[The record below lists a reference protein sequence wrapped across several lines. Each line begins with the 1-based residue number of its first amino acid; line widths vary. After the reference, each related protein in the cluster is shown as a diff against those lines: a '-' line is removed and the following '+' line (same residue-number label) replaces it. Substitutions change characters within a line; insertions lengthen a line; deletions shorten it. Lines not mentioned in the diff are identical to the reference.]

1 MHPVTAQVVV
11 ANTRAVAIASDSS
24 VTVTN
29 GGGSRRTF
37 ANAEKVFPLPAPH
50 RLAVLHSGNVRFL
63 GVPVDVLLGEWMRDL
78 GDEPLPTLEQYAT
91 HFRLWL
97 EASDALLTPELQRR
111 HYEGVLSTYFAD
123 LREELIRDVKRASDE
138 ADTDEPVDAHDII
151 ESSLRADREYL
162 QSRYAFDDLTH
173 EWAQETVTSM
183 ADMIMETIGWAM
195 EDMPRSQLLD
205 HHLTEIATLLAYR
218 GNPFGSF
225 GTTVFTGFGA
235 ENMFP
240 VTQFVELE
248 GMLGGRLRAAT
259 GEPTAISVDVRCRR
273 DTRGSDGGHAYLPP
287 RL

>member
-1 MHPVTAQVVV
+1 M
-11 ANTRAVAIASDSS
+11 
-24 VTVTN
+24 
-29 GGGSRRTF
+29 
-37 ANAEKVFPLPAPH
+37 
-50 RLAVLHSGNVRFL
+50 SGFL

-97 EASDALLTPELQRR
+97 EASGALLTPELQRR

-225 GTTVFTGFGA
+225 GTHGVHRIRCGEHVPCHTV
-235 ENMFP
+235 
-240 VTQFVELE
+240 
-248 GMLGGRLRAAT
+248 R
-259 GEPTAISVDVRCRR
+259 
-273 DTRGSDGGHAYLPP
+273 
-287 RL
+287 